1 MSWISRSL
9 SLSCVLCATVAFA
22 GWSKQGEGQASFKAT
37 GPAGFKIVGIAK
49 NLEVQDDGST
59 LLVTVK
65 LADLDTDNSLRNK
78 HMLEDLEAAKF
89 PVCTLTVPLAA
100 LKEGATDTVAQG
112 TFSLHGKSKD
122 LPFKYTAKCAQG
134 VCEVEGSADLNLK
147 DFEVKVRSYL
157 GITVKPEVSVSAK
170 FQVKK

>member
-1 MSWISRSL
+1 MSSTSRSFAL
-9 SLSCVLCATVAFA
+9 ACALCATLAFA
-22 GWSKQGEGQASFKAT
+22 GWTKQGDGQANFKAI
-37 GPAGFKIVGIAK
+37 GPAGFKIVGSAK
-49 NLEVQDDGST
+49 SLEVKDDGSN

-78 HMLEDLEAAKF
+78 HLLEDLEAAKF

-100 LKEGATDTVAQG
+100 LQEGATDLVAQG
-112 TFSLHGKSKD
+112 TFSLHGKSKTV
-122 LPFKYTAKCAQG
+122 PFKYTSKCAQG
-134 VCEVEGSADLNLK
+134 VCDVEGSADLNLK
-147 DFEVKVRSYL
+147 DFEIKVRSYL